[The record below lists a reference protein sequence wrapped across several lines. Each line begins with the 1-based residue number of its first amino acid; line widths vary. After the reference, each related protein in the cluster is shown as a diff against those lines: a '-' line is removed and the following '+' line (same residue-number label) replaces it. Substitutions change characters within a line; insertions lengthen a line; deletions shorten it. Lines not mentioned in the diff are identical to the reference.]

1 MCVGSPKLDSR
12 WGKMLSGLMSL
23 IFCCKITIL
32 VSKCGVNKM
41 KFRLLWC
48 NGLET
53 FSWHT
58 LSPSVTI
65 ECLNNTEY
73 LIIIADH
80 VHLYGH
86 LYDHSVPSSI
96 TCFQHHVTKLKLS
109 QNLYLELDCS
119 RNAFT
124 AFKQPLQSPYF
135 SQAEHL

>member
-1 MCVGSPKLDSR
+1 M
-12 WGKMLSGLMSL
+12 GKMLSGLMSL

-86 LYDHSVPSSI
+86 LITTVYHLLLPASSI
-96 TCFQHHVTKLKLS
+96 MS
-109 QNLYLELDCS
+109 QNSNYLKTCILNLTVQETCSLHSSSLYSHHISVQPSTFEMWWN
-119 RNAFT
+119 RRFT
-124 AFKQPLQSPYF
+124 S
-135 SQAEHL
+135 